1 MTRGP
6 ALKGVLAAL
15 LCACAPELASV
26 KVREEVPPQKEEH
39 EVVPVGG
46 YQILAG
52 EWSTQRSDEAM
63 GRQEVVLLVS
73 VEGDV
78 VSAES
83 PEQGVR
89 LRCQASHRTCLGTW
103 SDNVGRGRVA
113 LTLDLDFRRFTG
125 TYDGTRE
132 GRDVGRTS
140 WTGVRR

>member
-1 MTRGP
+1 
-6 ALKGVLAAL
+6 L
-15 LCACAPELASV
+15 LVACAPELAGV
-26 KVREEVPPQKEEH
+26 KVREEVPPRREEH

-52 EWSTQRSDEAM
+52 EWRTQRVDEAM
-63 GRQEVVLLVS
+63 GTQDVVLLVS

-89 LRCQASHRTCLGTW
+89 LRCQISHRTCLGTW
-103 SDNVGRGRVA
+103 SDNAGRGRVV

-132 GRDVGRTS
+132 GRDVGRTG